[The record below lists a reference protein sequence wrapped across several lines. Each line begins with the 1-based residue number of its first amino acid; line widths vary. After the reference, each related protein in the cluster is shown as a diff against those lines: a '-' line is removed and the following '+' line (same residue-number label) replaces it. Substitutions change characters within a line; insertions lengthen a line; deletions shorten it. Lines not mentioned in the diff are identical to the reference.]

1 MLSEPRTISL
11 ILELVHLPAT
21 HAPEKLREVY
31 NEVCRTCGFENFTRI
46 PGGARIERKDPEGE
60 GFSQLNLSGD
70 RIQLVEDH
78 TGMSIDEFGKRSL
91 AVLASAMPKLG
102 IPILLV
108 QQNTLRVTANPNGYR
123 SASEYLARSIFRF
136 QPEDLEVLSRPVH
149 LFGFRLAFPATV
161 QQPVNYNTRVE
172 GYVRDSRSLY
182 VETVATFKT
191 PIQASQ
197 TELVHTN
204 LNTTA
209 AFVVD
214 RIFPFLSQ
222 FDRREV
228 AEE

>member
-1 MLSEPRTISL
+1 MLSEPRSISL
-11 ILELVHLPAT
+11 ILELVHLPVT
-21 HAPEKLREVY
+21 HVPEKLREVY
-31 NEVCRTCGFENFTRI
+31 NEVCRTCDFENFTRI

-60 GFSQLNLSGD
+60 GFSQLTFSGD

-78 TGMSIDEFGKRSL
+78 TGMSIDEFGKRGL

-108 QQNTLRVTANPNGYR
+108 QQNTVRITANPNGYR

-136 QPEDLEVLSRPVH
+136 QAEDLEVLSRPVH

-161 QQPVNYNTRVE
+161 QHPVNYNTRVE
-172 GYVRDSRSLY
+172 GYVRDPRSLY

-191 PIQASQ
+191 PIQAAQ
-197 TELVHTN
+197 AELVHTN
-204 LNTTA
+204 LTTTA

-214 RIFPFLSQ
+214 RVLPFLSQ

-228 AEE
+228 TE